1 VSPGP
6 TIGIGVG
13 GGGYRGG
20 AAGGITLPIGGAT
33 VNEAYA
39 SDSAIVDVASG
50 KLAWSGRATSPTGG
64 DVTTQLTDLTR
75 VTFEALQGSGLI

>member
-1 VSPGP
+1 MSALPLSTSGPPVRPGP

-33 VNEAYA
+33 VNEA
-39 SDSAIVDVASG
+39 
-50 KLAWSGRATSPTGG
+50 
-64 DVTTQLTDLTR
+64 
-75 VTFEALQGSGLI
+75 